1 MSLSGG
7 LFFVPN
13 SGNAIFTDS
22 ALNSGMDN
30 KEAIGMLVGLV
41 VFGAVISGA
50 ILIAVIVVL

>member
-1 MSLSGG
+1 LCRIPETQFLPTQLS
-7 LFFVPN
+7 
-13 SGNAIFTDS
+13 IQEWT
-22 ALNSGMDN
+22 N